1 MLLDFICLY
10 IFIYPAHELDSFG
23 HLDWL
28 THLGLFFYSEIQT
41 TRFKLV
47 NVGPHQVQLFK
58 KLGKLNWS
66 SFFKNFDQFFFP
78 TSWKVCPL
86 FFNILPSWG
95 PDCPDGSSF
104 CRLSSSGQDCS
115 VSHCHYTHALCQISV
130 YPTFHWDLKVAT
142 HCCVVVHWCFTRDQ
156 PDTTAVTWS
165 QCPYDATSM
174 QQHAR
179 SSIHAAPLQQHSRC
193 STYAAALTLQHC
205 FAALKQQHWCSSSHA
220 AAFMQHLACSCSF
233 QLQYRSKT

>member
-1 MLLDFICLY
+1 MLGHTRCSCLKNLGNS
-10 IFIYPAHELDSFG
+10 IEVLFSKT
-23 HLDWL
+23 L
-28 THLGLFFYSEIQT
+28 TNFF
-41 TRFKLV
+41 L
-47 NVGPHQVQLFK
+47 
-58 KLGKLNWS
+58 
-66 SFFKNFDQFFFP
+66 P

-86 FFNILPSWG
+86 FFNILPGWG

-104 CRLSSSGQDCS
+104 CPLSNSGQDCS
-115 VSHCHYTHALCQISV
+115 ASHGHYTHALCQISV

-205 FAALKQQHWCSSSHA
+205 FAALKQHHWCSSSHA

-233 QLQYRSKT
+233 WLQYWSKT